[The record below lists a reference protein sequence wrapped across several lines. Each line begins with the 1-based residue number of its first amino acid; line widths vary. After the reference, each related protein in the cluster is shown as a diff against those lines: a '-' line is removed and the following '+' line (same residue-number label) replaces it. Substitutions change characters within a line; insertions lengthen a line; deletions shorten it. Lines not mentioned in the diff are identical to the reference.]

1 MALHLFRRAYLP
13 WFHMHRHR
21 IIVKVIFIGI
31 GPLVAHTYIL
41 RLLVFTILLIYLC
54 RPILNLRV
62 RYLFNII
69 RILFESCWITKVLL
83 IVLFKTGGSITT
95 SKSLISCCVYSK
107 CFVTDV
113 FWYRMR
119 TECCIHWL
127 ILLSKTLWRNLMCLV
142 LYALRLEI
150 IIR

>member
-1 MALHLFRRAYLP
+1 MALRLFRRACLP
-13 WFHMHRHR
+13 FFLMHRHQV
-21 IIVKVIFIGI
+21 IVKVIFIGI
-31 GPLVAHTYIL
+31 GPLVTHIYIL
-41 RLLVFTILLIYLC
+41 RLLVFTVLLIYLC
-54 RPILNLRV
+54 RPILNLRM

-69 RILFESCWITKVLL
+69 RSLFELCWITKFLL
-83 IVLFKTGGSITT
+83 TMLFKTGGSITT

-119 TECCIHWL
+119 TECCIHRL